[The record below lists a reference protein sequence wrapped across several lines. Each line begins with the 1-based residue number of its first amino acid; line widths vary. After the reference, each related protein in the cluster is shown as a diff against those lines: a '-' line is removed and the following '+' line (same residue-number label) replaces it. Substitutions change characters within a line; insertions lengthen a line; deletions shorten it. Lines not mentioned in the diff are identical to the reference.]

1 MEAHEARAQG
11 MDLRILR
18 MLLDGC
24 TDTTVAL
31 RLGVGRRT
39 VQRRIRQMMDEA
51 GVNTRIQLGWHA
63 REHFPLL
70 STRRPDRDRSGK
82 VRAGRNTQG

>member
-1 MEAHEARAQG
+1 MEAHGGHAGGLDSQ
-11 MDLRILR
+11 ILR
-18 MLLDGC
+18 MLLDGY

-39 VQRRIRQMMDEA
+39 VQRRIRQMMDTA

-70 STRRPDRDRSGK
+70 DPCRP
-82 VRAGRNTQG
+82 APTPGRNVQG